1 MFSFISSNS
10 FFISFSFI
18 FFLYKKQRRSIYV
31 YVIPFLK
38 KGNEYKKDFVDMFWR
53 KKNTYHLL
61 KDMFLW
67 FTETLSIKN
76 FQAENIVNITQA
88 GKVSSIA
95 SIVFLM

>member
-1 MFSFISSNS
+1 
-10 FFISFSFI
+10 
-18 FFLYKKQRRSIYV
+18 
-31 YVIPFLK
+31 
-38 KGNEYKKDFVDMFWR
+38 MFWR
-53 KKNTYHLL
+53 KKNTCHLL